1 MKTCVKWA
9 TKVLP
14 SVVVQICLHSIQA
27 NISLM
32 VKCFTKV
39 GATIP
44 LPANVQ
50 KVCCRAR
57 GDGGLDRNAACTTL
71 FMDFVVEPI

>member
-1 MKTCVKWA
+1 
-9 TKVLP
+9 
-14 SVVVQICLHSIQA
+14 
-27 NISLM
+27 M

-44 LPANVQ
+44 LPANGQ

-57 GDGGLDRNAACTTL
+57 VDGGLDRNAACTTL
-71 FMDFVVEPI
+71 FSVPSMDFVVEPI